1 MLSTGR
7 IPVSLLEIDI
17 PQKLQTPVNAELDV
31 YAVKSQNET
40 QFPERGALIYRKVAL
55 GAGPWVQ
62 IIRKTRMICSP
73 ARMNH
78 PTLSKSLL
86 ADTRLPP
93 AGEAGSVLAPL
104 LMLLRVPATRPLL
117 LLDLL

>member
-17 PQKLQTPVNAELDV
+17 PQKSQTPLNAELDV

-78 PTLSKSLL
+78 PTLSTSLY
-86 ADTRLPP
+86 
-93 AGEAGSVLAPL
+93 
-104 LMLLRVPATRPLL
+104 
-117 LLDLL
+117 

>member
-1 MLSTGR
+1 MLSTVS

-17 PQKLQTPVNAELDV
+17 PQKMQTPVDAELDL

-78 PTLSKSLL
+78 PTLSKSLHGGSPIGPL
-86 ADTRLPP
+86 WRWQGPMGCLPNRSSP
-93 AGEAGSVLAPL
+93 MAFARTESSAKL
-104 LMLLRVPATRPLL
+104 
-117 LLDLL
+117 

>member
-17 PQKLQTPVNAELDV
+17 PQKSQTPLNAELDV

-55 GAGPWVQ
+55 GAQGVTKNTNK
-62 IIRKTRMICSP
+62 KTTGWAI
-73 ARMNH
+73 A
-78 PTLSKSLL
+78 
-86 ADTRLPP
+86 
-93 AGEAGSVLAPL
+93 
-104 LMLLRVPATRPLL
+104 
-117 LLDLL
+117 